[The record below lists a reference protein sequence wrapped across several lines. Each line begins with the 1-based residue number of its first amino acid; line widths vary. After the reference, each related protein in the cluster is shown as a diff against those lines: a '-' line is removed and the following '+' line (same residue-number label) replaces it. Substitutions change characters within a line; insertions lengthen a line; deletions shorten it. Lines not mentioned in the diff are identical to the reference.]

1 MYRANTKAAS
11 AFVSRCPAS
20 KISFKTWLIRSAS
33 FDVAELMFMMLQSWL
48 NIVGDKT
55 PSIPPPACYSPAM
68 TPDPTKLDR
77 LAEAAIRIGV
87 NLQPGQELII
97 RAPVEALPLARAAA
111 AHAYQA
117 GAAGV
122 TVNLNDEQL
131 SLIHHRYGSEAS
143 FDHAP
148 AWIFAGLTQAATS
161 GAAILTIAGSDPNL
175 LAAADPARKGRVQK
189 AMSLASKAFMEQ
201 IGGFKTNWSIIPF
214 AHPAWARAVFP
225 NLPEA
230 DAVARLWDAI
240 FAATRTDAPNAVEA
254 WHTHVQTLKSR
265 LAWLNAQRFH
275 SLHFR
280 APGTDLHVGLVEGH
294 VWIGGTAETTS
305 GITCLPNMP
314 TEEVFTMPHA
324 HKVSGHARASKPL
337 SYGGT
342 LIEGI
347 EVKFEAGR
355 ITQMHATSGE
365 DVFRN
370 LINTDEGAA
379 RLGEVALVPQA
390 SPIAQSG
397 ILFQNTLFDENAASH
412 IAIGRPYAINAPGGD
427 LSKTDGANTSLVH
440 VDWMIG
446 APDMDIDGL
455 DASGTAT
462 PIMRRGVMTA

>member
-1 MYRANTKAAS
+1 
-11 AFVSRCPAS
+11 
-20 KISFKTWLIRSAS
+20 
-33 FDVAELMFMMLQSWL
+33 
-48 NIVGDKT
+48 
-55 PSIPPPACYSPAM
+55 M
-68 TPDPTKLDR
+68 TPDPAKLDR

-97 RAPVEALPLARAAA
+97 RAPVEAIHLARAAA
-111 AHAYQA
+111 AHAYKA
-117 GAAGV
+117 GAIGV
-122 TVNLNDEQL
+122 TVNLNDSEL
-131 SLIHHRYGSEAS
+131 ALIHHQHGSEAS

-148 AWIFAGLTQAATS
+148 AWMFQGLTAAAAS
-161 GAAILTIAGSDPNL
+161 GAAVLSIAGTDPNL
-175 LAAADPARKGRVQK
+175 LASADPARKGRLQK
-189 AMSLASKAFMEQ
+189 ALAMASKDYMEQ
-201 IGGFKTNWSIIPF
+201 IGGFKTNWSIIPY
-214 AHPAWARAVFP
+214 AHPAWARAIFP
-225 NLPEA
+225 ERPQE
-230 DAVARLWDAI
+230 DATAKLWDAI
-240 FAATRTDAPNAVEA
+240 FAATRTDQPNPVQA
-254 WHTHVQTLKSR
+254 WQTHIARLKSR
-265 LAWLNAQRFH
+265 LGWLNAQRFD

-294 VWIGGTAETTS
+294 VWVGGTAETTS

-324 HKVSGHARASKPL
+324 QRVHGIARASKPL

-355 ITQMHATSGE
+355 ITQMHATAGE
-365 DVFRN
+365 AVFRN
-370 LINTDEGAA
+370 LIETDEGAA
-379 RLGEVALVPQA
+379 RLGEVALVPHA

-427 LSKTDGANTSLVH
+427 LTKTIGANTSMVH

-455 DASGTAT
+455 DSTGTPT
-462 PIMRRGVMTA
+462 PIMRQGEMVA